1 MNYYDMSITKLK
13 AARAKKLVEYSV
25 KRIEYTKLCEEGLY
39 ITNGKDKKLIEE
51 FNKKMETVEND
62 VYALEDLIYGLNH
75 LIREKE
81 AHNGNLLQ

>member
-1 MNYYDMSITKLK
+1 MNYYDMSISKLK
-13 AARAKKLVEYSV
+13 AVRAKKLVEYSV
-25 KRIEYTKLCEEGLY
+25 KRIEYTKLCEEGSY
-39 ITNGKDKKLIEE
+39 ITNGKDKEE
-51 FNKKMETVEND
+51 HNKKMETIEND